1 MTTCTITRKVPIHKV
16 YQFVSLVK
24 QYDGRL
30 APSFTVDPKLDWVWA
45 SVTLPDV
52 EAMKGFD
59 QAWRDRTANIVEKT
73 RVYSRWQRL
82 KNRIIGL
89 LK

>member
-1 MTTCTITRKVPIHKV
+1 MTTCTITRKVPCHKI

-59 QAWRDRTANIVEKT
+59 SDWRRRTTAIVETT
-73 RVYSRWQRL
+73 RVYSRWQ
-82 KNRIIGL
+82 KFKQAFTGL